1 MQADG
6 RAAVFV
12 QGTADVAY
20 YSGQVGL
27 SSGWS
32 GWALLERG
40 RSVAGRA
47 IKALAVGDADP
58 APVAGE
64 DIMPELPAGA
74 PVPDLA
80 E

>member
-1 MQADG
+1 M
-6 RAAVFV
+6 
-12 QGTADVAY
+12 
-20 YSGQVGL
+20 
-27 SSGWS
+27 
-32 GWALLERG
+32 
-40 RSVAGRA
+40 AGGA

-64 DIMPELPAGA
+64 DVMPELPAGE